1 MRRSYILRN
10 YGISIEQL
18 EEILHR
24 QGGRCAICRR
34 PWQEC
39 VLAKRSR
46 YELRFLHH
54 LCVDHDH
61 ATGNVAACC
70 NACNTAIGLLE
81 EDRLRFLAAAEY
93 LVKYS

>member
-1 MRRSYILRN
+1 LRK

-18 EEILHR
+18 EALLRR
-24 QGGRCAICRR
+24 QQDRCAICRR

-61 ATGNVAACC
+61 ATGAVRGLLC

-81 EDRLRFLAAAEY
+81 EDRGRFLAAADY
-93 LVKYS
+93 LDR